1 MLRALLLLPAASLPF
16 ALGSNSM
23 AAAPRPFLQ
32 GVVVRQAHTAPV
44 LIPWGSS
51 ARTVENAAPGIKCG
65 SWRSRARC
73 SFAREWQADLGSGG
87 LRLGGDL
94 ALAGDKFYAYDLL
107 FDPENDFA
115 LVERALVEAM
125 GPPAHSESLVLEIG
139 SRGKGTKLHQER
151 RIWKLPDVD
160 VALIRY
166 DMLLSGQGSLS
177 VSYKPLLDLEPADE
191 REERTSDELL
201 TALLDGSQQPAAAKT
216 PAAKIGEEGWWVDAQ
231 AAAHLSEQQVQIV
244 RRVVDDCKQRL
255 AKNDADTS
263 AALAESDAHPKDI
276 SLKLGNLRSVDE
288 RQQIIT
294 SHIQQLKAELGED
307 SFRRFD
313 AYVTSVVHP
322 YMGEIKDRRI
332 AYEMFFRYVP
342 ELYRRH
348 ARPAVPPPPPP

>member
-51 ARTVENAAPGIKCG
+51 ARTVENAAPG
-65 SWRSRARC
+65 
-73 SFAREWQADLGSGG
+73 
-87 LRLGGDL
+87 
-94 ALAGDKFYAYDLL
+94 LAGDKFYAYDLL

-160 VALIRY
+160 V
-166 DMLLSGQGSLS
+166 
-177 VSYKPLLDLEPADE
+177 
-191 REERTSDELL
+191 ELL

-322 YMGEIKDRRI
+322 YMKEIKDRRI

>member
-115 LVERALVEAM
+115 
-125 GPPAHSESLVLEIG
+125 
-139 SRGKGTKLHQER
+139 HQER

-191 REERTSDELL
+191 REERTSDDLL